1 MTVFPCKGSTTCA
14 GYFGKQTWVYW
25 TLSSWYEQNSSATGD
40 NRELKQRRRQK
51 SNRLRLAEEQLCTYI
66 TPFCTLLCRHCM
78 ATTWKCLISRI
89 VKVVNTKQR
98 LCFSFPELRH
108 TLEFCSRKKK
118 KCLYLTNWTRWN
130 KRDKVW
136 SSGTSLC
143 NWRLRSRRRGCCLI
157 SLIIIIA
164 VRNVY
169 NHDWLLSKDLSTFL
183 PQDILFDAYSHQV
196 KKFIL
201 HTNFPG
207 HYNFNMW
214 VKTCM
219 LHCAEV
225 KLKPFLVSN
234 KTVCIFH

>member
-14 GYFGKQTWVYW
+14 GYFGKQNWVYW
-25 TLSSWYEQNSSATGD
+25 TLLSWYEQNSSATGD

-118 KCLYLTNWTRWN
+118 NARIWRIE
-130 KRDKVW
+130 RD
-136 SSGTSLC
+136 G
-143 NWRLRSRRRGCCLI
+143 I
-157 SLIIIIA
+157 SAIKFEAAGLHFVTDVFVA
-164 VRNVY
+164 VAVVVA
-169 NHDWLLSKDLSTFL
+169 W
-183 PQDILFDAYSHQV
+183 
-196 KKFIL
+196 
-201 HTNFPG
+201 FP
-207 HYNFNMW
+207 
-214 VKTCM
+214 
-219 LHCAEV
+219 
-225 KLKPFLVSN
+225 
-234 KTVCIFH
+234 